1 MMTLGR
7 KKVNSAVILTLK
19 KNFYLFIQL
28 FIHPTFTDDYP
39 VKNQGLYFAVLSRSV
54 ISNSL

>member
-1 MMTLGR
+1 MTLGR